1 MTLLAQARRSRQCG
15 FSLLELLVAF
25 VIMALALG
33 MLYRAT
39 GSSARAVGAA
49 ERHQKASL
57 VADSI
62 LSMRDSVGPE
72 GWSEAGES
80 GGFSWEVSS
89 TPYPVPDEGPN
100 IPRLHEVAIAVQ
112 WQDGTSPKRLELQTL
127 MPQRTPTPAGGV
139 VR

>member
-1 MTLLAQARRSRQCG
+1 MTRAKRPRQSG

-39 GSSARAVGAA
+39 GSGARAVGVAA
-49 ERHQKASL
+49 LHQKASL

-72 GWSEAGES
+72 GWQESGDS
-80 GGFSWEVSS
+80 GGFSWRVVSA
-89 TPYPVPDEGPN
+89 PYPASTDGPN
-100 IPRLHEVAIAVQ
+100 VPRLHEIAIEVF
-112 WQDGTSPKRLELQTL
+112 WQDGANPKSLALQTL
-127 MPQRTPTPAGGV
+127 MPERTPVTEGGV
-139 VR
+139 R

>member
-1 MTLLAQARRSRQCG
+1 MTCAKRLHQGG

-33 MLYRAT
+33 MLYRAS
-39 GSSARAVGAA
+39 GSSARAVGIA

-72 GWSEAGES
+72 GWNEVGES
-80 GGFSWEVSS
+80 GGVTWQVSS
-89 TPYPVPDEGPN
+89 APYLSSSDGPN
-100 IPRLHEVAIAVQ
+100 IPKLHEIAIAVR
-112 WQDGTSPKRLELQTL
+112 WQDGTSPRSLDLQTL
-127 MPQRTPTPAGGV
+127 MPERATVPMGGA
-139 VR
+139 R

>member
-1 MTLLAQARRSRQCG
+1 MMLAPHARSSEQGG

-39 GSSARAVGAA
+39 GSSARAVGVA

-80 GGFSWEVSS
+80 GGFSWLVSS
-89 TPYPVPDEGPN
+89 APYSAPEEGPN
-100 IPRLHEVAIAVQ
+100 IPRLHEVTIAVW
-112 WQDGTSPKRLELQTL
+112 WQDGASPKRLELHTL
-127 MPQRTPTPAGGV
+127 MPQRILTRAGAA

>member
-1 MTLLAQARRSRQCG
+1 MTLEKRPLQGG
-15 FSLLELLVAF
+15 FSLLELIVAF

-39 GSSARAVGAA
+39 GSSAHAVGLA

-72 GWSEAGES
+72 GWQEAGES
-80 GGFSWEVSS
+80 DGFVWRVVSS
-89 TPYPVPDEGPN
+89 PYSTSTDGPN
-100 IPRLHEVAIAVQ
+100 VPKLHEIAIEVR
-112 WQDGTSPKRLELQTL
+112 WQDGASAKTLAFQTL
-127 MPQRTPTPAGGV
+127 MPERTPVPESGV
-139 VR
+139 R

>member
-1 MTLLAQARRSRQCG
+1 MMLAPHARRLGQGG

-39 GSSARAVGAA
+39 GSSARAVGVA

-80 GGFSWEVSS
+80 GGFSWQVSS
-89 TPYPVPDEGPN
+89 SLYPASSNGPN
-100 IPRLHEVAIAVQ
+100 IPRLHEVAISVH
-112 WQDGTSPKRLELQTL
+112 WQDGTSSKRLELQTL
-127 MPQRTPTPAGGV
+127 MPERMPVSAGGA

>member
-1 MTLLAQARRSRQCG
+1 MTRAKRPLQGG

-39 GSSARAVGAA
+39 GSSARAVGVA

-57 VADSI
+57 VAESV

-72 GWSEAGES
+72 GWNEVGES
-80 GGFSWEVSS
+80 GGFAWQVSS
-89 TPYPVPDEGPN
+89 APYPSSNEGANVPK
-100 IPRLHEVAIAVQ
+100 LHEIAIAVR
-112 WQDGTSPKRLELQTL
+112 WQDGTSPKNLDLQTL
-127 MPQRTPTPAGGV
+127 MPERAAVPVGGA
-139 VR
+139 R